1 MPLNPTKSEAPE
13 AATSEASEPTLT
25 KNQIGDPIMS
35 RPADDSK
42 NHGCLFAWCENT
54 ARDTADQRNEHYLP
68 GRYIPATGRSL
79 SRPRDRSAH
88 QETLVTV
95 GIGARFNIGLDP
107 CPSIFLH
114 LDGGWNS
121 DDVDAELRL
130 DEAICLYA
138 TLGDVI
144 RRVAEDSEISVPEVL
159 RYYQPALLPEEDDE

>member
-1 MPLNPTKSEAPE
+1 
-13 AATSEASEPTLT
+13 
-25 KNQIGDPIMS
+25 MS